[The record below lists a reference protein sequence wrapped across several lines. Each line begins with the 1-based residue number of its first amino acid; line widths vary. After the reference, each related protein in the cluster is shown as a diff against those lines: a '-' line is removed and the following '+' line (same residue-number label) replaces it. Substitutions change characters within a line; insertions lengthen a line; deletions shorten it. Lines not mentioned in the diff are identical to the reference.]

1 MVYSIKKAN
10 NIGVTGKNNNK
21 TFLNKGGVV
30 DRKIKSSFERIIIND
45 VESLDLDIKND
56 YKLLINC
63 LESFVRYKTFSVS
76 DVNMDDNFDYL
87 HYQELF
93 DKYMDLY
100 KNGSKREKSVM
111 AAMFLATQLPK
122 LPYFHGGGHELSM
135 DKFIGLNP
143 NWGKNAT
150 IKFGSDNQKEGEV
163 YPYFYD
169 CSGFVT
175 WAMCNGG
182 YKFNVNDCPNAL
194 DLSNLG
200 EKKELKNIDLSA
212 VQVGDL
218 AWRKGHVGM
227 IVDVSKTNHEIKVAH
242 TSYSGEGMNITTI
255 NTDTGRIVYDSV
267 GSSNVDRIGDEYFTH
282 ITLMDYGE

>member
-21 TFLNKGGVV
+21 TFLNKGRAV
-30 DRKIKSSFERIIIND
+30 DGIMVSDLDKIRNSD

-63 LESFVRYKTFSVS
+63 LDSFVRYKTFSVS

-93 DKYMDLY
+93 DKFMDLY

-122 LPYFHGGGHELSM
+122 LPYFFGGGHELSM

-150 IKFGSDNQKEGEV
+150 IKYGSSNQKEGEV

-218 AWRKGHVGM
+218 AWSKGHVGM
-227 IVDVSKTNHEIKVAH
+227 IVDVNKNNHEIKVAH

-255 NTDTGRIVYDSV
+255 NTDTGKIVYDSV

>member
-10 NIGVTGKNNNK
+10 NIGITGKNNNK

-30 DRKIKSSFERIIIND
+30 DRKIKSSFDRIIIND

-111 AAMFLATQLPK
+111 AARFLATQLPK
-122 LPYFHGGGHELSM
+122 LPYFHGGGHELAM
-135 DKFIGLNP
+135 DEFIGLNP

-150 IKFGSDNQKEGEV
+150 IMYGSSNQKEGEV

-175 WAMCNGG
+175 WAMSNGG
-182 YKFNVNDCPNAL
+182 YKFNVSDCPNSL
-194 DLSNLG
+194 DLSKLG
-200 EKKELKNIDLSA
+200 EKKELKNIDLSD
-212 VQVGDL
+212 VQAGDL
-218 AWRKGHVGM
+218 AWEDGHIGM
-227 IVDVSKTNHEIKVAH
+227 IVDVNKNNHEIKVAH
-242 TSYSGEGMNITTI
+242 TSEKGEGMNITTI
-255 NTDTGRIVYDSV
+255 NTDTGKIVYDSV
-267 GSSNVDRIGDEYFTH
+267 GSSNADRIGDYLFTH

>member
-10 NIGVTGKNNNK
+10 NIGVTGKNYNK

-93 DKYMDLY
+93 DKYMVLY

-150 IKFGSDNQKEGEV
+150 IKYGSSNQKEGEE

-182 YKFNVNDCPNAL
+182 YKFNVNDCPNSL

-200 EKKELKNIDLSA
+200 EKKELKNIDLSDVKA
-212 VQVGDL
+212 GDL
-218 AWRKGHVGM
+218 AWEDGHVGM
-227 IVDVSKTNHEIKVAH
+227 IVDVNKNNHEIKVAH
-242 TSYSGEGMNITTI
+242 TSESGEGMNITTI
-255 NTDTGRIVYDSV
+255 NTDTGKIVYDSV
-267 GSSNVDRIGDEYFTH
+267 GSSNVNRIGNELFTH